1 MGNELTSAPE
11 SKWRYQR
18 QACASTPDRI
28 LGHPYSAAH
37 VSRFMMTARYG
48 VHGSESMITKVAKE
62 PPLHIHFHA
71 SPSRNLTQHHHF
83 RPLTSR
89 RRPQLSAVILSESR
103 RATFDTQP
111 LLKQATLAHSLT
123 RSLTQNRTLRRIP
136 ARRPH
141 HRLFAHPPPTRT
153 PKADSALPSFQSC
166 FYSLTKANEPP
177 PGSLTQAGD
186 RPRQLEPDRNSRRP
200 KQPSTRIEQKRT
212 ARLLLSLFYFPL
224 PHCFCSLLLSWCCC
238 IVSTPFPSKDLTRAC
253 AVLAPYCT
261 TCLAAER
268 PDLRTPRAGKFQTRA
283 SPRHPTPTIN
293 ISLTSATIPITAA
306 AFDLASLHLFSPP
319 PPPPPSHPLF
329 SLSRFSVLSFKDRLL
344 PPRWLPVSLFW
355 HLLVYLDK
363 SIASLAKAIANYS
376 GYISDTTGIDPNLI
390 LYSTIGCILLAV
402 PFTMSRYGWSTN
414 REQISPYG
422 STLSGVPDVTDEDFS
437 YITTE
442 DLQSTSLGSS
452 VPTRSYAHN
461 PRSRGSVP
469 DDDILLIKNKGI
481 TYPAHFPAYAIGDG
495 KLRVRDVRDRV
506 SVLLELSERRGRRV
520 KLLYKGRQLKEPA
533 APVRDYGVKNN
544 SEVMV
549 VLPEGEVDA
558 ESSDDSDEEMVVV
571 GGDGGSAVGSNGGTD
586 DGKKRRGKKKGRKSK
601 KRSSNTS
608 PRDSASNL
616 GVPGQERQ
624 SSPSPSKANGPHA
637 KLDAIAAKF
646 EADLRQP
653 CEDYIAS
660 PPTDPKKREEEHRKL
675 SETTMQHV
683 LLKLDEVETEGD
695 QDARM
700 KRKALVQTVQDV
712 LKRLDAR
719 LKA

>member
-1 MGNELTSAPE
+1 
-11 SKWRYQR
+11 
-18 QACASTPDRI
+18 
-28 LGHPYSAAH
+28 
-37 VSRFMMTARYG
+37 
-48 VHGSESMITKVAKE
+48 
-62 PPLHIHFHA
+62 
-71 SPSRNLTQHHHF
+71 
-83 RPLTSR
+83 
-89 RRPQLSAVILSESR
+89 
-103 RATFDTQP
+103 
-111 LLKQATLAHSLT
+111 
-123 RSLTQNRTLRRIP
+123 
-136 ARRPH
+136 
-141 HRLFAHPPPTRT
+141 
-153 PKADSALPSFQSC
+153 
-166 FYSLTKANEPP
+166 
-177 PGSLTQAGD
+177 
-186 RPRQLEPDRNSRRP
+186 
-200 KQPSTRIEQKRT
+200 
-212 ARLLLSLFYFPL
+212 
-224 PHCFCSLLLSWCCC
+224 
-238 IVSTPFPSKDLTRAC
+238 
-253 AVLAPYCT
+253 
-261 TCLAAER
+261 
-268 PDLRTPRAGKFQTRA
+268 
-283 SPRHPTPTIN
+283 
-293 ISLTSATIPITAA
+293 
-306 AFDLASLHLFSPP
+306 
-319 PPPPPSHPLF
+319 
-329 SLSRFSVLSFKDRLL
+329 
-344 PPRWLPVSLFW
+344 
-355 HLLVYLDK
+355 VYLDK

-376 GYISDTTGIDPNLI
+376 GYICDTTGIDPNLI

-422 STLSGVPDVTDEDFS
+422 STLSGVPNVTDEDFS

-442 DLQSTSLGSS
+442 DLQSTSLGGS

-469 DDDILLIKNKGI
+469 EDDILLIKNKGI

-549 VLPEGEVDA
+549 VLPEGDVDA

-571 GGDGGSAVGSNGGTD
+571 AGDGGSAVGSTGGTD
-586 DGKKRRGKKKGRKSK
+586 DGKKRRSKKKGRKSK

-616 GVPGQERQ
+616 GVPGQDRQ
-624 SSPSPSKANGPHA
+624 SSPSPSKANGAHA

-695 QDARM
+695 QEARM
-700 KRKALVQTVQDV
+700 KRKALVQTVQEL
-712 LKRLDAR
+712 LKRLDAK

>member
-1 MGNELTSAPE
+1 MGNELTSASK
-11 SKWRYQR
+11 SKWKDQGPASASSLQVLLRSLRSWVRLPSQR
-18 QACASTPDRI
+18 RKDPWHRLSARPMTPGPPSARI
-28 LGHPYSAAH
+28 PVIRCLLRPA
-37 VSRFMMTARYG
+37 RFFL
-48 VHGSESMITKVAKE
+48 E

-71 SPSRNLTQHHHF
+71 LPSRNLTQHYHF

-89 RRPQLSAVILSESR
+89 RRPQLSAVILSESHHIR
-103 RATFDTQP
+103 SLTPSPRTGRFVASLPAALIIASSPIHHPPEPQKLTAHCLLSRPPTPAKVASSQP
-111 LLKQATLAHSLT
+111 LLASSGAL
-123 RSLTQNRTLRRIP
+123 QN
-136 ARRPH
+136 
-141 HRLFAHPPPTRT
+141 
-153 PKADSALPSFQSC
+153 
-166 FYSLTKANEPP
+166 
-177 PGSLTQAGD
+177 
-186 RPRQLEPDRNSRRP
+186 
-200 KQPSTRIEQKRT
+200 
-212 ARLLLSLFYFPL
+212 
-224 PHCFCSLLLSWCCC
+224 
-238 IVSTPFPSKDLTRAC
+238 
-253 AVLAPYCT
+253 
-261 TCLAAER
+261 
-268 PDLRTPRAGKFQTRA
+268 
-283 SPRHPTPTIN
+283 
-293 ISLTSATIPITAA
+293 ITA
-306 AFDLASLHLFSPP
+306 
-319 PPPPPSHPLF
+319 
-329 SLSRFSVLSFKDRLL
+329 LL
-344 PPRWLPVSLFW
+344 PTTLQ
-355 HLLVYLDK
+355 VYLDK

-414 REQISPYG
+414 REQISPYS

>member
-1 MGNELTSAPE
+1 MNWSISTCYPNHEPLTIVLKKVRVSTTYRDSSQRRKDPWHRLSARPM
-11 SKWRYQR
+11 
-18 QACASTPDRI
+18 TPGPPSARI
-28 LGHPYSAAH
+28 PVIRCLLRPA
-37 VSRFMMTARYG
+37 RFFL
-48 VHGSESMITKVAKE
+48 E

-71 SPSRNLTQHHHF
+71 LPSRNLTQHHHF

-89 RRPQLSAVILSESR
+89 RRPQLSAVILSGPPLTHTHTHTTTPHADHIRSR
-103 RATFDTQP
+103 TPSPRTGRFVASLPAALIIASSPIHHPPEPQKLTARPPTPAKVASSQP
-111 LLKQATLAHSLT
+111 LLASSGAL
-123 RSLTQNRTLRRIP
+123 QN
-136 ARRPH
+136 
-141 HRLFAHPPPTRT
+141 
-153 PKADSALPSFQSC
+153 
-166 FYSLTKANEPP
+166 
-177 PGSLTQAGD
+177 
-186 RPRQLEPDRNSRRP
+186 
-200 KQPSTRIEQKRT
+200 
-212 ARLLLSLFYFPL
+212 
-224 PHCFCSLLLSWCCC
+224 
-238 IVSTPFPSKDLTRAC
+238 
-253 AVLAPYCT
+253 
-261 TCLAAER
+261 
-268 PDLRTPRAGKFQTRA
+268 
-283 SPRHPTPTIN
+283 
-293 ISLTSATIPITAA
+293 ITA
-306 AFDLASLHLFSPP
+306 
-319 PPPPPSHPLF
+319 
-329 SLSRFSVLSFKDRLL
+329 LL
-344 PPRWLPVSLFW
+344 PTTLQ
-355 HLLVYLDK
+355 VYLDK
-363 SIASLAKAIANYS
+363 SIASLAKTIANYS

>member
-1 MGNELTSAPE
+1 MGNELTSAPN
-11 SKWRYQR
+11 SKWRDQR

-28 LGHPYSAAH
+28 LGHPSSAAH
-37 VSRFMMTARYG
+37 VLRFMMTGTWQLEAQKGPVAPSFGPANDTGSSLGAHPRHSLPLRLARFFL
-48 VHGSESMITKVAKE
+48 E

-71 SPSRNLTQHHHF
+71 SPTRNLTQHHLS

-89 RRPQLSAVILSESR
+89 RRLQLSAVILSESR
-103 RATFDTQP
+103 RATFDTP
-111 LLKQATLAHSLT
+111 HADHTHPEPDT
-123 RSLTQNRTLRRIP
+123 RRIP

-141 HRLFAHPPPTRT
+141 HRFFAHPPPR
-153 PKADSALPSFQSC
+153 PQN
-166 FYSLTKANEPP
+166 LTAHC
-177 PGSLTQAGD
+177 
-186 RPRQLEPDRNSRRP
+186 
-200 KQPSTRIEQKRT
+200 
-212 ARLLLSLFYFPL
+212 LLS
-224 PHCFCSLLLSWCCC
+224 
-238 IVSTPFPSKDLTRAC
+238 
-253 AVLAPYCT
+253 
-261 TCLAAER
+261 R
-268 PDLRTPRAGKFQTRA
+268 P
-283 SPRHPTPTIN
+283 PTPAKVASSQPLLASSGALQN
-293 ISLTSATIPITAA
+293 ITA
-306 AFDLASLHLFSPP
+306 
-319 PPPPPSHPLF
+319 
-329 SLSRFSVLSFKDRLL
+329 LL
-344 PPRWLPVSLFW
+344 PTTLQ
-355 HLLVYLDK
+355 VYLDK

-624 SSPSPSKANGPHA
+624 SSPSPSKASGPHA

-695 QDARM
+695 QEARM

>member
-1 MGNELTSAPE
+1 MGNELTSAPK
-11 SKWRYQR
+11 SKWRDQR
-18 QACASTPDRI
+18 PALPDRI

-37 VSRFMMTARYG
+37 VLRFMMTGTPTSYTQQ
-48 VHGSESMITKVAKE
+48 VNGSTLWTDSK
-62 PPLHIHFHA
+62 
-71 SPSRNLTQHHHF
+71 
-83 RPLTSR
+83 R
-89 RRPQLSAVILSESR
+89 RKDPWHRLSARPMTPGPPSARIPVIR
-103 RATFDTQP
+103 C
-111 LLKQATLAHSLT
+111 LLRPARPHSLT
-123 RSLTQNRTLRRIP
+123 HSLTQNRTLRSIP
-136 ARRPH
+136 VRRSH

-177 PGSLTQAGD
+177 PGSLTQASD
-186 RPRQLEPDRNSRRP
+186 RPRQVASS
-200 KQPSTRIEQKRT
+200 QP
-212 ARLLLSLFYFPL
+212 LL
-224 PHCFCSLLLSWCCC
+224 
-238 IVSTPFPSKDLTRAC
+238 
-253 AVLAPYCT
+253 
-261 TCLAAER
+261 
-268 PDLRTPRAGKFQTRA
+268 A
-283 SPRHPTPTIN
+283 SSGALQN
-293 ISLTSATIPITAA
+293 ITA
-306 AFDLASLHLFSPP
+306 
-319 PPPPPSHPLF
+319 
-329 SLSRFSVLSFKDRLL
+329 LL
-344 PPRWLPVSLFW
+344 PTTLQ
-355 HLLVYLDK
+355 VYLDK

-624 SSPSPSKANGPHA
+624 SSPSLSKANGPHA

>member
-1 MGNELTSAPE
+1 MGNELTSAPGMNGMDQGPACSLSLRVSFVCRE
-11 SKWRYQR
+11 MSYLSICKH
-18 QACASTPDRI
+18 QAILNQASCPPRRSIALQETISTLREVFILNLTPRSLLVNYPLKDSEELRI
-28 LGHPYSAAH
+28 AKKKDPLAPSLGSANDTGSSLGAQPP
-37 VSRFMMTARYG
+37 VIRCPLRTARF
-48 VHGSESMITKVAKE
+48 SLE

-71 SPSRNLTQHHHF
+71 SPPHAILRNLLL
-83 RPLTSR
+83 RPLT
-89 RRPQLSAVILSESR
+89 SR
-103 RATFDTQP
+103 RATFDTPPQ
-111 LLKQATLAHSLT
+111 SLT
-123 RSLTQNRTLRRIP
+123 HPYSVLDARRIP

-141 HRLFAHPPPTRT
+141 HRLFIRRRPPP
-153 PKADSALPSFQSC
+153 KGDSALPSFQSC

-177 PGSLTQAGD
+177 PASLTQNGLIIE
-186 RPRQLEPDRNSRRP
+186 PRESENSRRGHP
-200 KQPSTRIEQKRT
+200 HGTQHPRST
-212 ARLLLSLFYFPL
+212 F
-224 PHCFCSLLLSWCCC
+224 
-238 IVSTPFPSKDLTRAC
+238 TP
-253 AVLAPYCT
+253 
-261 TCLAAER
+261 
-268 PDLRTPRAGKFQTRA
+268 
-283 SPRHPTPTIN
+283 
-293 ISLTSATIPITAA
+293 SATIRITAV
-306 AFDLASLHLFSPP
+306 AFDLASLHLVSPP
-319 PPPPPSHPLF
+319 PPPLLIHFFLSPGSASLALRTAYSRQGGFQSASSGIFWCPPKHHSTIAHPLQ
-329 SLSRFSVLSFKDRLL
+329 
-344 PPRWLPVSLFW
+344 
-355 HLLVYLDK
+355 VYLDK
-363 SIASLAKAIANYS
+363 SIAGLAKAIANYS
-376 GYISDTTGIDPNLI
+376 GYISDTTGIDPNLV

-422 STLSGVPDVTDEDFS
+422 STLSGVPNVTDEDFS

-442 DLQSTSLGSS
+442 DLQSTSLGGP

-469 DDDILLIKNKGI
+469 EDDILLIKNKGI

-549 VLPEGEVDA
+549 VLPESDVDA

-571 GGDGGSAVGSNGGTD
+571 AGDGGSAVGSTGGTD

-616 GVPGQERQ
+616 GVPGQDRQ
-624 SSPSPSKANGPHA
+624 SSPSPSKANGAHA

-695 QDARM
+695 QEARM
-700 KRKALVQTVQDV
+700 KRKALVQTVQEL
-712 LKRLDAR
+712 LKRLDAK

>member
-11 SKWRYQR
+11 SEWRDQR
-18 QACASTPDRI
+18 QACASRPPTP
-28 LGHPYSAAH
+28 A
-37 VSRFMMTARYG
+37 
-48 VHGSESMITKVAKE
+48 KVA
-62 PPLHIHFHA
+62 
-71 SPSRNLTQHHHF
+71 SS
-83 RPLTSR
+83 
-89 RRPQLSAVILSESR
+89 
-103 RATFDTQP
+103 QP
-111 LLKQATLAHSLT
+111 LLASSGAL
-123 RSLTQNRTLRRIP
+123 QN
-136 ARRPH
+136 
-141 HRLFAHPPPTRT
+141 
-153 PKADSALPSFQSC
+153 
-166 FYSLTKANEPP
+166 
-177 PGSLTQAGD
+177 
-186 RPRQLEPDRNSRRP
+186 
-200 KQPSTRIEQKRT
+200 
-212 ARLLLSLFYFPL
+212 
-224 PHCFCSLLLSWCCC
+224 
-238 IVSTPFPSKDLTRAC
+238 
-253 AVLAPYCT
+253 
-261 TCLAAER
+261 
-268 PDLRTPRAGKFQTRA
+268 
-283 SPRHPTPTIN
+283 
-293 ISLTSATIPITAA
+293 ITA
-306 AFDLASLHLFSPP
+306 
-319 PPPPPSHPLF
+319 
-329 SLSRFSVLSFKDRLL
+329 LL
-344 PPRWLPVSLFW
+344 PTTLQ
-355 HLLVYLDK
+355 VYLDK